1 MAHVVLKIAEHPVEE
16 RFIIWSTGTD
26 SPITFACTH
35 DQVIAFYEEEAR
47 QAAHK
52 EATTALARAHAR
64 GTSSMGGST
73 FATLASIN
81 RAGPKESQ
89 LTEDEILEF
98 YVRRKEDPTPKAL
111 AEYRASKR

>member
-1 MAHVVLKIAEHPVEE
+1 MGWTILKIAEHPVEE
-16 RFIIWSTGTD
+16 RFIIWSSITD

-47 QAAHK
+47 KNAHK
-52 EATTALARAHAR
+52 EATAALARAHAR
-64 GTSSMGGST
+64 GSSSMAGST
-73 FATLASIN
+73 LQSMASFN

-98 YVRRKEDPTPKAL
+98 YVRRKEDPTAEAL
-111 AEYRASKR
+111 AEYRSRRR